1 MLRPSARTRI
11 YAFHFLSLLSPLPH
25 SLSSL
30 PSSIVVVA
38 AMHKMA
44 QARFTGRTAAFSGP
58 TAESQLPCSSMASTV
73 RGREGP
79 ASPVRH
85 WPRSK
90 RSDAENTGE
99 AQRRHQGRRPP
110 RRRPKVTVPTISL
123 PSASWR
129 THGRSAICRLIPRPT
144 TAEADPQPT
153 EPTEVMYRTRADDFL
168 GRCKSI
174 VYQNNN
180 GLCPLLTICKLPPPR
195 STPNP
200 PGFATRRCV
209 PGGRPRCS

>member
-1 MLRPSARTRI
+1 VLRPSARTRI

-79 ASPVRH
+79 ASPVQH

-110 RRRPKVTVPTISL
+110 RRRHKVTVPTISL

-129 THGRSAICRLIPRPT
+129 THGRSAICRLIPRPA
-144 TAEADPQPT
+144 TAEADPQ
-153 EPTEVMYRTRADDFL
+153 PTEVMYRTRADDFL
-168 GRCKSI
+168 GRCKPI

-180 GLCPLLTICKLPPPR
+180 GLCLLLAICKLPPPR

-200 PGFATRRCV
+200 PGFATRRCM
-209 PGGRPRCS
+209 PGGRP